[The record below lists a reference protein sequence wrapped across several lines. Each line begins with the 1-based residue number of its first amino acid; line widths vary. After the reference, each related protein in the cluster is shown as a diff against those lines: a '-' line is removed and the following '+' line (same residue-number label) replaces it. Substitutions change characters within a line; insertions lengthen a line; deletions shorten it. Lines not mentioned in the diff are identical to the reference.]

1 MFLCLFPGFEDVS
14 PEELRL
20 EAYEAEKA
28 GAIQP
33 YVSFLHAY
41 YIIMKANV
49 LYSAPVCRDFTG
61 LQKYIMKTCLCHVQ
75 NLL

>member
-1 MFLCLFPGFEDVS
+1 MS

-33 YVSFLHAY
+33 YVSF
-41 YIIMKANV
+41 
-49 LYSAPVCRDFTG
+49 FTCI
-61 LQKYIMKTCLCHVQ
+61 L
-75 NLL
+75 